1 MICHKKYIVS
11 TMISIG
17 SILPKGAYIH
27 VRKNLYTEFYAV
39 SRFVR
44 IVISI

>member
-1 MICHKKYIVS
+1 
-11 TMISIG
+11 MISIG
-17 SILPKGAYIH
+17 SILPKGVYI
-27 VRKNLYTEFYAV
+27 RKNLYTEFDAV